1 MQRRTFLS
9 TIAAAAF
16 APALCAR
23 AQTGEPGYTLIYPAV
38 GKEVEGRVPAVSY
51 PDDIVY
57 ALRVQ
62 TEPAPNKGQ
71 TVRVQSSPSPASK
84 NLAFDT
90 YVSTDADGTVQ
101 KGRFAF
107 GPASFIGILLE
118 AAKLPSSEAYQIYT
132 PEKSGVI
139 PFAGKLIAPLV
150 SQLFV
155 GRQYDWVKGGPQP
168 FAWVYDSPAFS
179 QVFVANATLTALNNG
194 KPEPIELSGGV
205 VQARKLR
212 AEATLPFAL
221 DKAAEKVARDF
232 WVGPGGEAVRCDND
246 FFGLPFKA
254 DAAAKNE
261 ANRRALVFDR
271 PDVQIPPLVLRAD
284 KRGTGQAARF
294 DIGFDIGE
302 ARSAQTV
309 ARAVCDATFQLLE
322 CETPWRGRKT
332 EIKVVGNQLRWRIEA
347 DKGDVAD
354 APSGRTFW
362 FPSWF
367 VTSLWE
373 GKGMPFSGME
383 ASGMERSGVHFAL
396 TGVHFSLTG
405 QRQPDAFTLERL
417 ADTSAT
423 LGGGKVPVRHYRF
436 STQTITK
443 QKEAYDIYTNGSRL
457 IAALCSNKMS
467 IVRDG
472 WAAWA
477 KAFPFPV
484 VPADKPID
492 KPADK

>member
-9 TIAAAAF
+9 ILSAAPF
-16 APALCAR
+16 APAFR
-23 AQTGEPGYTLIYPAV
+23 AYAQKTGEPGYTLIYPAI
-38 GKEVEGRVPAVSY
+38 GKEVEGRAPAVSY
-51 PDDIVY
+51 PDDTVY

-62 TEPAPNKGQ
+62 TEPAPNGGQ
-71 TVRVQSSPSPASK
+71 TVRVKSSPSPASK

-90 YVSTDADGTVQ
+90 YVSTDADGAVQ

-107 GPASFIGILLE
+107 GPAPFIGILLE
-118 AAKLPSSEAYQIYT
+118 VAKLPSSDTYQVYT

-139 PFAGKLIAPLV
+139 PFAGKLIAPMV

-168 FAWVYDSPAFS
+168 FAWVYDSPVFS

-212 AEATLPFAL
+212 AEATLPSAP
-221 DKAAEKVARDF
+221 DKAAEKVVRDF

-254 DAAAKNE
+254 DAAPPTE

-271 PDVQIPPLVLRAD
+271 PKDIPQIPPIVLRAD
-284 KRGTGQAARF
+284 KRGTGQAARWEV
-294 DIGFDIGE
+294 GLDIGE

-309 ARAVCDATFQLLE
+309 ARAVCDANFQLAE

-332 EIKVVGNQLRWRIEA
+332 EIKVVGNQLRWRVEA
-347 DKGDVAD
+347 DKGETAN

-367 VTSLWE
+367 VTALWE
-373 GKGMPFSGME
+373 GEGMPFGGME
-383 ASGMERSGVHFAL
+383 AGGKEKRDGVYFA
-396 TGVHFSLTG
+396 VTG

-417 ADTSAT
+417 ADASAT
-423 LGGGKVPVRHYRF
+423 LGGEKVPVRHYRF

-443 QKEAYDIYTNGSRL
+443 QKEIYDIYTNGSRL

-467 IVRDG
+467 IVRGG
-472 WAAWA
+472 WEAWA

-484 VPADKPID
+484 VPVD
-492 KPADK
+492 KPADKPAGK